1 MIELKW
7 SSLKETR
14 PSEYAVRFV
23 FGGACTVLAGLV
35 AKRYGPSVGGLFL
48 AFPAIF
54 PSGASLIES
63 HEKRRKA
70 KMGLDGTLRGRVA
83 ASLDAAG
90 AAVGC
95 IALAVF
101 ALVLWKGLPTYN
113 AYGVIS
119 GATLAWACIATI
131 LWAVRRRREFHR
143 LA

>member
-14 PSEYAVRFV
+14 PSEYVVRFV
-23 FGGACTVLAGLV
+23 FGGACTVLAGLA

-63 HEKRRKA
+63 HEKKRKA
-70 KMGLDGTLRGRVA
+70 KMGFDGTLRGRVA
-83 ASLDAAG
+83 ASVDAAG
-90 AAVGC
+90 AALGS

-101 ALVLWKGLPTYN
+101 ALILWKGLPSHN
-113 AYGVIS
+113 AYVVIS
-119 GATLAWACIATI
+119 GATLAWTCIATM
-131 LWAVRRRREFHR
+131 LWAIRRRREFHR
-143 LA
+143 TA

>member
-14 PSEYAVRFV
+14 PSEYVVRFV

-83 ASLDAAG
+83 ASVDAAG
-90 AAVGC
+90 AALGC

-101 ALVLWKGLPTYN
+101 ALILWKGLPTYN
-113 AYGVIS
+113 AYAVIS
-119 GATLAWACIATI
+119 GATLAWICIATI

-143 LA
+143 PA

>member
-1 MIELKW
+1 
-7 SSLKETR
+7 
-14 PSEYAVRFV
+14 
-23 FGGACTVLAGLV
+23 V

-63 HEKRRKA
+63 HEKKRKA

-83 ASLDAAG
+83 ASVDAAG
-90 AAVGC
+90 AALGC

-101 ALVLWKGLPTYN
+101 ALILWKGLPTYN
-113 AYGVIS
+113 AYAVIS
-119 GATLAWACIATI
+119 GATLAWTCIATI